1 MRKVI
6 EYRKLLGVDKAVT
19 LAELKSLYRNFMK
32 EYHPDRIQDN
42 EQLKLEVEEKSK
54 RIIEAYHFLVS
65 IAPETIEAN
74 LEDYTNTTTNS
85 NIADIKYQGKR
96 LRIDFL
102 DGSGYEYFGVPENTY
117 IKLVNADSQGR
128 FARRHIYTS
137 FLYRNVSKSALVL

>member
-1 MRKVI
+1 MLSWAIQTAIMSIILIFLVHHLISFFTLTLTVPKIKDLVNTSTQKYEHMFKVI
-6 EYRKLLGVDKAVT
+6 
-19 LAELKSLYRNFMK
+19 SN
-32 EYHPDRIQDN
+32 
-42 EQLKLEVEEKSK
+42 S
-54 RIIEAYHFLVS
+54 
-65 IAPETIEAN
+65 
-74 LEDYTNTTTNS
+74 NTTTNS